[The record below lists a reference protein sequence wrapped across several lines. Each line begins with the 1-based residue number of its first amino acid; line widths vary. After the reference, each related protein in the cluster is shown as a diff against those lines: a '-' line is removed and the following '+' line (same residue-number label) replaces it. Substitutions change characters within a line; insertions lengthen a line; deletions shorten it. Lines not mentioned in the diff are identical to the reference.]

1 MSVLP
6 ICSDKLGLIVPGF
19 FLPYSSETFPPSFAK
34 RHKDAEALG
43 PIVKNVHVRLARL
56 IILRI
61 NITVE
66 QLAVADGIPGSKKL
80 CRMLSPRLQK
90 KTRKFIFSYQV
101 AVVIQGDVFSNA
113 DQLPLFYFITFRRGC
128 PLLCVHILPPSVAG
142 VVLDRAAAIL
152 MPPTLPAA
160 RPGKCRFRQPFATTR
175 RITRGRSPSFLAQAA
190 VLHKARRVR
199 FVQQVQTYPPFVEIR
214 PVLHAI
220 LPSLGSVF
228 SI

>member
-6 ICSDKLGLIVPGF
+6 ICSDKLGFIVPGF

-34 RHKDAEALG
+34 RHKDAEPLG
-43 PIVKNVHVRLARL
+43 PIVQNVHVRFARL
-56 IILRI
+56 IILGI

-113 DQLPLFYFITFRRGC
+113 DQLPLFYFITFCRGC
-128 PLLCVHILPPSVAG
+128 PLLCVHILPPLVAG

-152 MPPTLPAA
+152 VPLVHFLWHVRASAGSGSRLPQRGGSPAA
-160 RPGKCRFRQPFATTR
+160 AAFRFGRRQPFCTR
-175 RITRGRSPSFLAQAA
+175 RAGCALYN
-190 VLHKARRVR
+190 R
-199 FVQQVQTYPPFVEIR
+199 FKHIP
-214 PVLHAI
+214 L
-220 LPSLGSVF
+220 L
-228 SI
+228 

>member
-6 ICSDKLGLIVPGF
+6 ICSDKLGFIVPGS

-34 RHKDAEALG
+34 RHKDAEPLG
-43 PIVKNVHVRLARL
+43 PIVQNVHVRFARL
-56 IILRI
+56 IILGI

-113 DQLPLFYFITFRRGC
+113 DQLPLFYFITFCRGC

-152 MPPTLPAA
+152 VPPPTLPAA
-160 RPGKCRFRQPFATTR
+160 RPGKCRSRPVCRTSGSRLPRRGGSPAAAALYFWRRQPFCTR
-175 RITRGRSPSFLAQAA
+175 RAGCALYNSFKHIPL
-190 VLHKARRVR
+190 L
-199 FVQQVQTYPPFVEIR
+199 
-214 PVLHAI
+214 
-220 LPSLGSVF
+220 
-228 SI
+228 

>member
-6 ICSDKLGLIVPGF
+6 ICGDKLGLIVPSF

-56 IILRI
+56 IILGI

-113 DQLPLFYFITFRRGC
+113 DQLPLFYFITFRRTC
-128 PLLCVHILPPSVAG
+128 PLLRVHILPPSVAG
-142 VVLDRAAAIL
+142 VILDRAAAIL

-160 RPGKCRFRQPFATTR
+160 RPGMYRSRPVCRTSGSSWPRRGGSPAAAALRFGRRQPFAQGAPGALCATASSISPVCR
-175 RITRGRSPSFLAQAA
+175 DSPSF
-190 VLHKARRVR
+190 ARD
-199 FVQQVQTYPPFVEIR
+199 F
-214 PVLHAI
+214 A
-220 LPSLGSVF
+220 
-228 SI
+228 

>member
-6 ICSDKLGLIVPGF
+6 ICGDKLGLIVPGF

-34 RHKDAEALG
+34 RHKDAEPLG
-43 PIVKNVHVRLARL
+43 PIIKNVHVRFARL
-56 IILRI
+56 IILGI

-113 DQLPLFYFITFRRGC
+113 DQLPLFYFITFCRGC
-128 PLLCVHILPPSVAG
+128 PLLCVRILPPTVAG
-142 VVLDRAAAIL
+142 VIPDRAAAIL
-152 MPPTLPAA
+152 MPPTLPVA

-175 RITRGRSPSFLAQAA
+175 RITRGRSPSFWAQAA
-190 VLHKARRVR
+190 VLHKARRAR
-199 FVQQVQTYPPFVEIR
+199 FVQQLQAYPPFVEIR

>member
-6 ICSDKLGLIVPGF
+6 ICGDKLGFIVPGF

-56 IILRI
+56 IILGI

-113 DQLPLFYFITFRRGC
+113 DQLPLFYFITFRRTC
-128 PLLCVHILPPSVAG
+128 PLLRVHILPPLVAG

-152 MPPTLPAA
+152 VPPTLPAA
-160 RPGKCRFRQPFATTR
+160 RPGKCRSRPVCRTGGSRLPQRGGSPAAAALRFGRRQPFAQGAPGALCTTGSNISPFCR
-175 RITRGRSPSFLAQAA
+175 DSPSF
-190 VLHKARRVR
+190 ARN
-199 FVQQVQTYPPFVEIR
+199 F
-214 PVLHAI
+214 A
-220 LPSLGSVF
+220 
-228 SI
+228 

>member
-6 ICSDKLGLIVPGF
+6 ICGDKLGSIVPGF

-34 RHKDAEALG
+34 RHKDAEPLC
-43 PIVKNVHVRLARL
+43 PIVQNVHVRFACL
-56 IILRI
+56 IILGI

-128 PLLCVHILPPSVAG
+128 PLLCVHILPPPVAG

-152 MPPTLPAA
+152 VPPTLPVA
-160 RPGKCRFRQPFATTR
+160 RPGMYRSRPVCRTSGSRWPRRGGSPAAAALRFGRRQPFAQGAPGALCATASSISPVCR
-175 RITRGRSPSFLAQAA
+175 DSPSF
-190 VLHKARRVR
+190 ARD
-199 FVQQVQTYPPFVEIR
+199 F
-214 PVLHAI
+214 A
-220 LPSLGSVF
+220 
-228 SI
+228 

>member
-6 ICSDKLGLIVPGF
+6 ICGDKLGLIVPSF

-56 IILRI
+56 IILGI

-128 PLLCVHILPPSVAG
+128 PLLRVHILPPTVAG

-160 RPGKCRFRQPFATTR
+160 RPGKCRSRPVCRTGGSRLPQRGGSPAAAALRFGRRQPFCTR
-175 RITRGRSPSFLAQAA
+175 RAGRALCNSFKHIPRL
-190 VLHKARRVR
+190 
-199 FVQQVQTYPPFVEIR
+199 
-214 PVLHAI
+214 
-220 LPSLGSVF
+220 
-228 SI
+228 